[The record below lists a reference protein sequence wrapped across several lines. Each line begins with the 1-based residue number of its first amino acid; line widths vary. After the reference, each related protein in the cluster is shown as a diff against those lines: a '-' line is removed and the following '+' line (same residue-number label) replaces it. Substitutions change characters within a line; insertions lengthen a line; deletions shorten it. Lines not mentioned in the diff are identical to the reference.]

1 MKKKEKTLLMLL
13 QLVTITIFCMA
24 GMTSC
29 SPSFGKDLDY
39 RKACEEKDFVRA
51 YEIVDKLRQE
61 VSDAKIDYDK
71 ASERIKHKG
80 LFGEGPGPAPLEEY
94 GEAKGKYEVAQK
106 EFAKAERYVILQEAI
121 YVLESQGTEGLMR
134 VVGIAKE
141 NNAENWLY
149 DELLDVAKK
158 IGDTELAEK
167 IQNMIN
173 SDSKADSSNEE

>member
-1 MKKKEKTLLMLL
+1 MKKDLLYVMVTTVSMLL
-13 QLVTITIFCMA
+13 IS
-24 GMTSC
+24 TSC
-29 SPSFGKDLDY
+29 RQIGQDLDY

-51 YEIVDKLRQE
+51 YEIVDLLRQE
-61 VSDAKIDYDK
+61 VSEAKVDYDE
-71 ASERIKHKG
+71 ASEGVKDNG
-80 LFGEGPGPAPLEEY
+80 LFGEGPGPAPLEAY
-94 GEAKGKYEVAQK
+94 GKAKGKYEVAQR

-141 NNAENWLY
+141 NNAESWLY
-149 DELLDVAKK
+149 SELLDVAKK

>member
-1 MKKKEKTLLMLL
+1 MKKDLLYVMITIVSMLL
-13 QLVTITIFCMA
+13 VL
-24 GMTSC
+24 TSC
-29 SPSFGKDLDY
+29 GQSSQDLDY

-71 ASERIKHKG
+71 ASEHIKHKG
-80 LFGEGPGPAPLEEY
+80 IFGEGPGPAPLEEY

-141 NNAENWLY
+141 NNAESWLY
-149 DELLDVAKK
+149 SELLDVAKK

>member
-1 MKKKEKTLLMLL
+1 MKKDLLYVM
-13 QLVTITIFCMA
+13 VTIVSMLFVL
-24 GMTSC
+24 TSC
-29 SPSFGKDLDY
+29 GQSSQDLDY

-71 ASERIKHKG
+71 ASERIKDKG
-80 LFGEGPGPAPLEEY
+80 LFGEGPGPASLKDY
-94 GEAKGKYEVAQK
+94 GEAKGKYEVAQE

-149 DELLDVAKK
+149 DELLDVTNK
-158 IGDTELAEK
+158 IGNKELAEK

-173 SDSKADSSNEE
+173 SGNKEKTSNKE